1 MWEIPC
7 HYPFKTTPHIF
18 GWHNRYKKNLF
29 VVWLCAG
36 FQSFRIR
43 LPSKRNSR
51 ILSRLKFEVFVTK
64 MHVWDRN
71 RDLSRISV
79 VLKGHGSNL
88 PFSTRSP
95 NQNLRRKTEPF
106 TFGADAIRY
115 MLVYVRYMLV
125 YLRECEQKPD
135 IYRCIR
141 SEHYFLAKTRC
152 SQEYHKET
160 VSDCLKVDC
169 FFI

>member
-1 MWEIPC
+1 M
-7 HYPFKTTPHIF
+7 F
-18 GWHNRYKKNLF
+18 GYALDFNL
-29 VVWLCAG
+29 L
-36 FQSFRIR
+36 SFDSPR
-43 LPSKRNSR
+43 LRNCR

-95 NQNLRRKTEPF
+95 NLNLRRKTEPF

-115 MLVYVRYMLV
+115 MLVYHICTV
-125 YLRECEQKPD
+125 YADICTVYADIPIRDGEQKPD

-141 SEHYFLAKTRC
+141 SEHNCLAKTRC

-160 VSDCLKVDC
+160 VSDFLKVDC

>member
-1 MWEIPC
+1 ML
-7 HYPFKTTPHIF
+7 F
-18 GWHNRYKKNLF
+18 GYALDFNL
-29 VVWLCAG
+29 LG
-36 FQSFRIR
+36 FYILSFDSPR
-43 LPSKRNSR
+43 LRNCR

-115 MLVYVRYMLV
+115 MMVCVRYMLVYVRYMLV